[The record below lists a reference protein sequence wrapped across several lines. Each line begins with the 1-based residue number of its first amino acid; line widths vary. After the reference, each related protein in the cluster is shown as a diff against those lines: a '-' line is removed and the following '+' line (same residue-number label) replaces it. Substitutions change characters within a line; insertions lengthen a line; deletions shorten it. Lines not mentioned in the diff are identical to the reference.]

1 MTIHYLEKPISSS
14 WLRVSGEII
23 LVTSFFC
30 LCFLLD
36 ENMGLVNEVNVLP
49 FARQHANPNW
59 IPEDWYYNL
68 PAGYRTLFIAIFGNM
83 ASAWGFL
90 VTSIVGRIICFT
102 LVASGLIFL
111 ARTLRLNLVN
121 LLVALIL
128 LFYTS
133 PEQGLIASEWL
144 VRALEPKAIAYGF
157 LLFGVTFMLRENYSL
172 MALFFGLTISFH
184 VLVGGWAL
192 VAVSLWLLFRRTPI
206 FLQPKQLI
214 PILLI
219 YLLAASFAIPP
230 IIRELTAISA
240 DQELSASYIY
250 VYLRTPHHLNPAFWS
265 LDLWLKP
272 LIYLIIFTLTTLGLW
287 KQQEK
292 RHTDLAFFGLM
303 TMVPFMLG
311 VIIAPWDPQGM
322 LLQYYPF
329 RLGDILFPLI
339 TCLLFLSLLQR
350 VFSSYQWTKQG
361 FIFICIMI
369 ITITGIIQ
377 GKDFY
382 QSAIALPKFPHQAQ
396 LVTPEL
402 KEMCYWIRDNTPEN
416 ETVISH
422 PLEDI
427 SFTWVSERATIV
439 KYKFVPPVSAAVHE
453 WYQRLNDLSS
463 TVDIRKATGREEMK
477 NLLKQGYN
485 TLTTPQVRSL
495 MKEYQANYLVTDISH
510 KLDLEIAYQNSRYIL
525 YYNSATTNT

>member
-1 MTIHYLEKPISSS
+1 VTTNYLEPPISSS
-14 WLRVSGEII
+14 WLRISGEIV

-36 ENMGLVNEVNVLP
+36 ENMGLVNEANVLP

-59 IPEDWYYNL
+59 IPQDWYYNL

-90 VTSIVGRIICFT
+90 ITSIVGRLICFA

-111 ARTLRLNLVN
+111 ARTLRLKIIS
-121 LLVALIL
+121 LLVALTL

-133 PEQGLIASEWL
+133 PEQGLIASEWI

-157 LLFGVTFMLRENYSL
+157 LLFGITFMLRGNDSL
-172 MALFFGLTISFH
+172 MALFLGLTISFH

-192 VAVSLWLLFRRTPI
+192 VAVSLWFLFRRTAI
-206 FLQPKQLI
+206 LLQPKQVI
-214 PILLI
+214 SILAI
-219 YLLAASFAIPP
+219 YLVAASFAIPP
-230 IIRELTAISA
+230 IIRELTATSSDKA
-240 DQELSASYIY
+240 LSASYIY
-250 VYLRTPHHLNPAFWS
+250 VYLRTPHHLNPEFWS

-272 LIYLIIFTLTTLGLW
+272 LIYLMIFTITTIALW
-287 KQQEK
+287 KQKETQ
-292 RHTDLAFFGLM
+292 HTDLAFFGLM
-303 TMVPFMLG
+303 TMVPFLLG
-311 VIIAPWDPQGM
+311 VIIAPWDTQGM

-329 RLGDILFPLI
+329 RLGDIIFPLI
-339 TCLLFLSLLQR
+339 TGLLFLSLLQGIL
-350 VFSSYQWTKQG
+350 SSSNWTKQG
-361 FIFICIMI
+361 FMFVG
-369 ITITGIIQ
+369 ITIISLTGIIQ

-382 QSAIALPKFPHQAQ
+382 QSAIALPKFPHQDQ

-453 WYQRLNDLSS
+453 WYQRLNDLSG
-463 TVDIRKATGREEMK
+463 TVDIRKATGRGELK
-477 NLLKQGYN
+477 ALLKQGYN
-485 TLTTPQVRSL
+485 TLTTSQVRSL
-495 MKEYQANYLVTDISH
+495 MKEYQANYLVTKNNH
-510 KLDLEIAYQNSRYIL
+510 KLDLEIAHQNSRYIL
-525 YYNSATTNT
+525 YYNSSATNT